1 MSFPPA
7 PLVKLTTSRSTQST
21 PFPKGRLYSSSHL
34 NEPLLSLDC
43 FSPFLSCFVFA
54 LREGNGTPLQ
64 CSCLE
69 NPRDGAAWWA
79 AVHGVPKSR
88 TRLSDFTFTFH
99 FHALEKAMAPHSS
112 ALAWRIPVT
121 GQPGGL
127 PSVGSQSRTRLEQL
141 SSSSRSVFALC
152 FLIRP
157 HSPTSKFLSSALEPS
172 HSSHYAENTADS
184 LLLVGGLNSPLS
196 GRQRRG
202 ETQPHRRH
210 LHSSSGPLQNQ
221 SPLVRHC
228 QHLYQQ
234 PLFIYSF

>member
-1 MSFPPA
+1 MNLSSPWTASAHFY
-7 PLVKLTTSRSTQST
+7 PLFHVCSRRRQWHPT
-21 PFPKGRLYSSSHL
+21 PVLLPGESQEWGSLVGCRL
-34 NEPLLSLDC
+34 
-43 FSPFLSCFVFA
+43 
-54 LREGNGTPLQ
+54 
-64 CSCLE
+64 
-69 NPRDGAAWWA
+69 W
-79 AVHGVPKSR
+79 
-88 TRLSDFTFTFH
+88 
-99 FHALEKAMAPHSS
+99 
-112 ALAWRIPVT
+112 
-121 GQPGGL
+121 
-127 PSVGSQSRTRLEQL
+127 GSQSRTRLKQL

-157 HSPTSKFLSSALEPS
+157 HSPISKFLSSALEPS

-196 GRQRRG
+196 GRQTQG
-202 ETQPHRRH
+202 ETQPHRSH